1 MTVSPNVS
9 TIDFYPEGAVYWYGN
24 GDASI
29 DPLYS
34 KTNGVTSDH
43 IETNR
48 FYAFYYASS
57 VSLGS
62 NTSTVENISI
72 KKSDGTKYS
81 KLKIVYR
88 TGYEPLARYCGSDG
102 KCYQNLAY
110 LEMYNASTKGEIS
123 SNTVSSVN
131 TDKIYTVD
139 LTSSAYSS
147 VDNVRIQAVA
157 TAQNGPRCSIIVYAV
172 WLE

>member
-1 MTVSPNVS
+1 M
-9 TIDFYPEGAVYWYGN
+9 
-24 GDASI
+24 
-29 DPLYS
+29 
-34 KTNGVTSDH
+34 DH
-43 IETNR
+43 
-48 FYAFYYASS
+48 
-57 VSLGS
+57 
-62 NTSTVENISI
+62 
-72 KKSDGTKYS
+72 
-81 KLKIVYR
+81 
-88 TGYEPLARYCGSDG
+88 YCYNG